1 MSLRHAKI
9 VCTLGPATDDVKAIG
24 DLIDAGMDVARLNY
38 SHGTHADHARRL
50 AAVREAGLARGK
62 PIAVLQ
68 DLQGPKIRTG
78 QGAPAQISDGA
89 TISLVAGSAGSVG
102 SVGSVGNVGNVGSS
116 QAIAVDYP
124 GLEADLHAG
133 DMVRLDDGRIVLRVE
148 RIDGGRVVCTVV
160 QGGAL
165 RDRMGVTLPSRRV
178 RLPALTEQD
187 RRDLAHGLA
196 IGVDYVALSFVKRAD
211 DIVTLREACRSAGRP
226 TPIVAKI
233 ETPEAVDNLWEV
245 VAAADA
251 VMVARGDLGVE
262 LSPEQVP
269 VVQKEIIGSCRLQQT
284 PVIVATEMLQ
294 SMVEST
300 RPTRAEASDVAAAV
314 FEGADAVML
323 SAETA
328 TGKHPRDACAMMAR
342 IIDQAEGSRFYA
354 PPPSEPGR
362 STREA
367 IAHAACSIAREVGAS
382 VLVAF
387 TETGTAPRLISKA
400 RPGVPIVAF
409 ASDEAN
415 LRPLALYWGVVPRL
429 LPLPEIPDVDT
440 LVTKVVETLLEQ
452 RLVARGDRVVMAF
465 GAPVG
470 WRAPT
475 NAIRVVDVS

>member
-1 MSLRHAKI
+1 MGLRHAKI

-24 DLIDAGMDVARLNY
+24 DLIDAGMDVARLNF
-38 SHGTHADHARRL
+38 SHGTHEEHARRL
-50 AAVREAGLARGK
+50 AAVREAARVRRK
-62 PIAVLQ
+62 SIAVLQ

-78 QGAPAQISDGA
+78 QGAPAQIADGA
-89 TISLVAGSAGSVG
+89 TIALIEGNAGAPD
-102 SVGSVGNVGNVGSS
+102 
-116 QAIAVDYP
+116 AIAVEYA
-124 GLEADLHAG
+124 GLAADLHPG
-133 DMVRLDDGRIVLRVE
+133 DVVRLDDGRIVLRV
-148 RIDGGRVVCTVV
+148 DKVDKTGGRRVTCAVV

-165 RDRMGVTLPSRRV
+165 RDRMGVSLPSRRV
-178 RLPALTEQD
+178 RLPALTDQD

-211 DIVTLREACRSAGRP
+211 DVVALREACKRAGRP

-233 ETPEAVDNLWEV
+233 ETPEAVENQWEI

-269 VVQKEIIGSCRLQQT
+269 VVQKEIIGACRLQQT

-294 SMVEST
+294 SMVDST
-300 RPTRAEASDVAAAV
+300 RPTRAEASDVASAA
-314 FEGADAVML
+314 FEGADALML

-328 TGKHPRDACAMMAR
+328 MGKHPRDACAMMAH
-342 IIDQAEGSRFYA
+342 IIEQAEASRFYA

-367 IAHAACSIAREVGAS
+367 IAHAACNIARDIGAR

-387 TETGTAPRLISKA
+387 TESGGTPRLISKA

-409 ASDEAN
+409 ASVEEN

-429 LPLPEIPDVDT
+429 LPLPPMPDTDT
-440 LVTKVVETLLEQ
+440 LVDRVIQALLEQ
-452 RLVARGDRVVMAF
+452 HLVAQGDKFVMAF
-465 GAPVG
+465 GSPVG
-470 WRAPT
+470 QRTPT
-475 NAIRVVDVS
+475 NAIGVISV

>member
-1 MSLRHAKI
+1 MGLRHAKI
-9 VCTLGPATDDVKAIG
+9 VCTLGPATNDVKAIG
-24 DLIDAGMDVARLNY
+24 DLIDAGMDVARLNF
-38 SHGTHADHARRL
+38 SHGTHEDHARRL
-50 AAVREAGLARGK
+50 AVVREAARARRK
-62 PIAVLQ
+62 TIAVLQ

-78 QGAPAQISDGA
+78 QGGPAEIADGGG
-89 TISLVAGSAGSVG
+89 VALIEGASGSAD
-102 SVGSVGNVGNVGSS
+102 
-116 QAIAVDYP
+116 AIAVEYP
-124 GLEADLHAG
+124 GLADDLHPG
-133 DMVRLDDGRIVLRVE
+133 DVVRLDDGRIVLRVE
-148 RIDGGRVVCTVV
+148 QSSGGRVTCAVV

-178 RLPALTEQD
+178 RLPALTDHD
-187 RRDLAHGLA
+187 RRDLEYGLS

-211 DIVTLREACRSAGRP
+211 DVVELREACKPCGREV
-226 TPIVAKI
+226 PIVAKI
-233 ETPEAVDNLWEV
+233 ETPEAVENLWEI

-262 LSPEQVP
+262 LSPEIVP

-294 SMVEST
+294 SMIEST
-300 RPTRAEASDVAAAV
+300 RPTRAEASDVASAV

-328 TGKHPRDACAMMAR
+328 VGKHPREACAMMAS
-342 IIDQAEGSRFYA
+342 IIQQAEASRFYA

-367 IAHAACSIAREVGAS
+367 IAHAAVHIAGEIGAR

-387 TETGTAPRLISKA
+387 TESGTSPRLISKA
-400 RPGVPIVAF
+400 RPAVPIVAF

-415 LRPLALYWGVVPRL
+415 LRPLALYWGVVPQL
-429 LPLPEIPDVDT
+429 LALPEMPDVDT
-440 LVTKVVETLLEQ
+440 LVTKVAEALLDQ
-452 RLVARGDRVVMAF
+452 KLVVRNDRIVMAY

-470 WRAPT
+470 WRAAT
-475 NAIRVVDVS
+475 NAIRVITI

>member
-1 MSLRHAKI
+1 MGLRHAKI

-24 DLIDAGMDVARLNY
+24 DLIDAGMDVARLNF
-38 SHGTHADHARRL
+38 SHGTHEDHARRL
-50 AAVREAGLARGK
+50 AAVREAARARRK
-62 PIAVLQ
+62 SIAVLQ

-78 QGAPAQISDGA
+78 GGAPAEIADGA
-89 TISLVAGSAGSVG
+89 TITLVEGGAGARD
-102 SVGSVGNVGNVGSS
+102 
-116 QAIAVDYP
+116 AIAVEYP
-124 GLEADLHAG
+124 GLAADLHPG
-133 DMVRLDDGRIVLRVE
+133 DVVRLDDGRIVLRVE
-148 RIDGGRVVCTVV
+148 QTGGGRVACTVV

-178 RLPALTEQD
+178 RLPALTDQD
-187 RRDLAHGLA
+187 RRDLVHGLA
-196 IGVDYVALSFVKRAD
+196 IGVDYIALSFVKRAD
-211 DIVTLREACRSAGRP
+211 DIAALREACKRAGRQA
-226 TPIVAKI
+226 PIVAKI
-233 ETPEAVDNLWEV
+233 ETPEAVENLWEI

-294 SMVEST
+294 SMVDST
-300 RPTRAEASDVAAAV
+300 RPTRAEASDVASAA

-328 TGKHPRDACAMMAR
+328 IGKHPRDACAMMAR
-342 IIDQAEGSRFYA
+342 IIEQAEASRFYA
-354 PPPSEPGR
+354 PPSSEPGR

-367 IAHAACSIAREVGAS
+367 IAHAACNIAREIGAR

-387 TETGTAPRLISKA
+387 TESGGTPRLISKA

-409 ASDEAN
+409 ASDEEN

-429 LPLPEIPDVDT
+429 LPLPPMPDTDT
-440 LVTKVVETLLEQ
+440 LVDRVIQSLLEQ
-452 RLVARGDRVVMAF
+452 QLVAQGDKFVMAF
-465 GAPVG
+465 GSPVG
-470 WRAPT
+470 QRTPT
-475 NAIRVVDVS
+475 NAIGVISV

>member
-1 MSLRHAKI
+1 MPSDMGLRHAKI

-24 DLIDAGMDVARLNY
+24 ALIDAGMDVARLNF
-38 SHGTHADHARRL
+38 SHGTHEEHARRMASL
-50 AAVREAGLARGK
+50 REESRARGK
-62 PIAVLQ
+62 PIAVMQ

-78 QGAPAQISDGA
+78 RGLPAQIAEGQEVTLVEGA
-89 TISLVAGSAGSVG
+89 ASAPGTIAIDYVG
-102 SVGSVGNVGNVGSS
+102 L
-116 QAIAVDYP
+116 A
-124 GLEADLHAG
+124 ADLQPG
-133 DMVRLDDGRIVLRVE
+133 DLVRLDDGRIALRVGH
-148 RIDGGRVVCTVV
+148 IGDGRVACSVL

-165 RDRMGVTLPSRRV
+165 RDRMGVTLPSKRV

-211 DIVTLREACRSAGRP
+211 DVLALREACKQAGRP
-226 TPIVAKI
+226 TPVVAKI
-233 ETPEAVDNLWEV
+233 ETPEAVENLWEV

-262 LSPEQVP
+262 LSPEVVP
-269 VVQKEIIGSCRLQQT
+269 VVQKEIIGRCRLQQT

-314 FEGADAVML
+314 FEGADALML
-323 SAETA
+323 SGETA
-328 TGKHPRDACAMMAR
+328 IGEHPHDACSMMAR
-342 IIDQAEGSRFYA
+342 IIEQAEASRFYA

-367 IAHAACSIAREVGAS
+367 IAHAACNIARDIGAR

-387 TETGTAPRLISKA
+387 TETGGTPRLISKA

-409 ASDEAN
+409 ARDEAH
-415 LRPLALYWGVVPRL
+415 LRQLALYWGVMPKL
-429 LPLPEIPDVDT
+429 LALPTLPDTDT
-440 LVTKVVETLLEQ
+440 LVDRVTQAMLEQ
-452 RLVARGDRVVMAF
+452 KLVTQGDRFVFAF
-465 GAPVG
+465 GSPVG
-470 WRAPT
+470 QRTPT
-475 NAIRVVDVS
+475 NAIGVIAV

>member
-1 MSLRHAKI
+1 MGLRHAKI

-24 DLIDAGMDVARLNY
+24 DLIDAGMDVARLNF

-50 AAVREAGLARGK
+50 AIVREAARVRRK
-62 PIAVLQ
+62 SIAVLQ

-78 QGAPAQISDGA
+78 QGAPPQIADGE
-89 TISLVAGSAGSVG
+89 TIALVEGNAGARD
-102 SVGSVGNVGNVGSS
+102 
-116 QAIAVDYP
+116 AIAVEYA
-124 GLEADLHAG
+124 GLAADLHPG
-133 DMVRLDDGRIVLRVE
+133 DLVRLDDGRIVLRV
-148 RIDGGRVVCTVV
+148 DKVDTTGGGRVTCAVV

-165 RDRMGVTLPSRRV
+165 RDRMGVSLPSRRV
-178 RLPALTEQD
+178 RLPALTDQD

-196 IGVDYVALSFVKRAD
+196 IGVDYIALSFVKRAD
-211 DIVTLREACRSAGRP
+211 DVVALRAACKAAGRP

-233 ETPEAVDNLWEV
+233 ETPEAVENQWEI

-269 VVQKEIIGSCRLQQT
+269 VVQKEIIGACRLQQT

-294 SMVEST
+294 SMIDST
-300 RPTRAEASDVAAAV
+300 RPTRAEASDVASAA
-314 FEGADAVML
+314 FEGADALML

-342 IIDQAEGSRFYA
+342 IIEQAEASRFYA

-367 IAHAACSIAREVGAS
+367 IAHAACNVAREIGAR

-387 TETGTAPRLISKA
+387 TESGGTPRLISKA

-409 ASDEAN
+409 ASDEEN
-415 LRPLALYWGVVPRL
+415 LRQLALYWGVVPRL
-429 LPLPEIPDVDT
+429 LALPPLPDTDT
-440 LVTKVVETLLEQ
+440 LVDRVMQSLLEQ
-452 RLVARGDRVVMAF
+452 DLVKQGDKFVMAF
-465 GAPVG
+465 GSPVG
-470 WRAPT
+470 QRTPT
-475 NAIRVVDVS
+475 NAIGVISV